1 MHVEYHVVIDYF
13 SQTPGISSGCQLFI
27 THTEVAEKWTSM
39 VLRVNKHNFCLVV
52 IEFQLVQI
60 HPMTYISDT
69 VLYAQS
75 CNIDITIFERYV
87 KLNIIS
93 IEMIVKST
101 TSYYLSKWC
110 GIQ

>member
-1 MHVEYHVVIDYF
+1 MHVEYYVVIDYY
-13 SQTPGISSGCQLFI
+13 SQTPGISNGCQLFI
-27 THTEVAEKWTSM
+27 TRTKVAEKWSSR
-39 VLRVNKHNFCLVV
+39 VLRVNKHNFCLAV

-69 VLYAQS
+69 VLYAQF
-75 CNIDITIFERYV
+75 CIIDITIFERNV

-93 IEMIVKST
+93 IEMIVKSM
-101 TSYYLSKWC
+101 TSYYLGKWC